1 MPYSG
6 CHILI
11 TRGKN
16 CGQVCGQVC
25 KQCRHVSLK
34 CPKCNKYFTRDT
46 TYLNHTKT
54 CRAIPSP
61 TETIVRTKPLVL
73 AKKTLGSE
81 ITVGDTVIK
90 EIYSNIHKM
99 VRSAIS
105 ENLMQQTPI
114 SITNNIINNSIT
126 YQHVSI
132 SEIGAFKTLC
142 DKMGTNEATDFLCK
156 LAAKPHVMALFEKLY
171 LECDPA
177 NYPIANNN
185 GKDFYYR
192 DADDKIVFDEGGHK
206 ITKLGERLMKN
217 TFIEAADPL
226 LNRFISQN
234 EGDHEGD
241 DDDYD
246 RFRELQNGAHAM
258 KADRSF
264 VKDLYPK
271 TYNPKHSFFSTP
283 TDVQGGLISRP
294 I

>member
-6 CHILI
+6 CQILI

-16 CGQVCGQVC
+16 NGQVCGQVC
-25 KQCRHVSLK
+25 KQCRHVSLR
-34 CPKCNKYFTRDT
+34 CLKCNKYFTRDT

-54 CRAIPSP
+54 CKAVPLPIAASTSRIKPVVLIKKDGV
-61 TETIVRTKPLVL
+61 ETVK
-73 AKKTLGSE
+73 E
-81 ITVGDTVIK
+81 TVIK
-90 EIYSNIHKM
+90 EIYNNIHKM
-99 VRSAIS
+99 VKSAID
-105 ENLMQQTPI
+105 ENLNNMQAPI

-142 DKMGTNEATDFLCK
+142 DKMGINEATEFLCK
-156 LAAKPHVMALFEKLY
+156 LAAKPQIMTLFEKLY

-185 GKDFYYR
+185 GKDFFYR
-192 DADDKIVFDEGGHK
+192 DADDKIIHDEGGHK
-206 ITKLGERLMKN
+206 IAKLGERLMKN
-217 TFIEAADPL
+217 TFLEAADPL
-226 LNRFISQN
+226 LTRFIRQN

-246 RFRELQNGAHAM
+246 RFRELQNGAHAS

-264 VKDLYPK
+264 VKELYPK
-271 TYNPKHSFFSTP
+271 TYNPKHVFFTPHEKKIDSF
-283 TDVQGGLISRP
+283 
-294 I
+294 